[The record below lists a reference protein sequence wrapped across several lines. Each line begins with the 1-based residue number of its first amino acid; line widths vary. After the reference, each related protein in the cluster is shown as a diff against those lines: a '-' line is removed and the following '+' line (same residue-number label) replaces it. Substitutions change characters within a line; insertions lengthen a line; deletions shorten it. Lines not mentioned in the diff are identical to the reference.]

1 MDERILSLHQK
12 IKTQPVELP
21 EKWVFLLSLKDLPHP
36 DVLTLIFVPINSV
49 DLSDDLKDLL
59 FKMLDKNPETRI
71 TVPQIKV
78 SVTFLFHLQVQVQ
91 QSISTKVQ
99 QY

>member
-36 DVLTLIFVPINSV
+36 DVLTLIFVSINSV

-78 SVTFLFHLQVQVQ
+78 SVTFLFHLQVQFQ
-91 QSISTKVQ
+91 QSINIKVQ